1 MKCFLNPAAKVNVK
15 AEIYPPPIVKI
26 SKHQSSSAFISVF
39 EAARR
44 DFAICHALFW
54 KIAPG
59 RRAMGS
65 AAENVGRDFK
75 GRGGK

>member
-1 MKCFLNPAAKVNVK
+1 
-15 AEIYPPPIVKI
+15 
-26 SKHQSSSAFISVF
+26 VF